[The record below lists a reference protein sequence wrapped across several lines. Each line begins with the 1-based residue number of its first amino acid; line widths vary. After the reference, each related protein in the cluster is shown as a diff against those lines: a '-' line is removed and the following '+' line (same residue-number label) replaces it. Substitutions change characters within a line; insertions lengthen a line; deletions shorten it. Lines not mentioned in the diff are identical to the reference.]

1 MKTTFVLSALLSS
14 ALAAPFQLVVSQ
26 SSSKSTELKDRA
38 VVFQSNT
45 LFVADSDRHGV
56 NFNGADGTLS
66 IQNGD
71 PVYVAKSG
79 QVKIREYQK
88 EVPSDGLNT
97 GFNTSRDNLKWAQG
111 DIYACKTEK
120 KFSYGDSAIAWG
132 LFVERSGAKFPKK
145 CSKITLKKAAI

>member
-26 SSSKSTELKDRA
+26 ASAQSAELKGRA
-38 VVFQSNT
+38 IVFQSNT
-45 LFVADSDRHGV
+45 LFVADSDSHGV
-56 NFNGADGTLS
+56 NFNSAHGTLS

-71 PVYVAKSG
+71 PVYVDSNG

-88 EVPSDGLNT
+88 QVPSDGLTT
-97 GFNTSRDNLKWAQG
+97 GFTDSGNNLKWAQG
-111 DIYACKTEK
+111 DWYACKTEE

-132 LFVERSGAKFPKK
+132 LFGERSGAKLPKE
-145 CSKITLKKAAI
+145 CSKVTLKKAAI